1 MADLLKIIVD
11 SSDVAR
17 AQQDIKGLRKSTLDL
32 EKSLKPLIRREKEF
46 KRAVSAVSEAMRL
59 NVITNKQ
66 AIAQVQALGKQYGY
80 TQKQI
85 DLATASMTGIRKNTN
100 RMNATIQNAGYQ
112 FGDFFVQVQSGQNVL
127 VAFSQQGAQLAG
139 LLPGLAGAVTG
150 VGLVLGSMLARALL
164 EGTDLFKSF
173 AEASDEAKTAIED
186 LTSAT
191 TAFNGAL
198 QGTVGPGAERFAE
211 VVLRKKYNT
220 AVKETT
226 DQLKK
231 LREELSPNT
240 ERGFFDPMNL
250 LGIGGM
256 LDSSKALSI
265 VATGAFEARVEMVRL
280 IDAIN
285 KPLNFNDMKE
295 LDQRLGDIGSL
306 IEEFEDQLT
315 PKQLTG
321 LVDAYTAVYERQQQL
336 NEELVETNEE
346 VTNELEAQK
355 AHLEAILKL
364 EQARDRLAQNLE
376 QKFAASTRKLEL
388 MQGGMGAGLAG
399 SQVSMEQQIAQ
410 VVAAERAVAS
420 QGMNPMQLQKYM
432 GEYEAALL
440 KRLQGYMTEQEA
452 IAELQ
457 KVKKAQVEEQM
468 TDEELLQQ
476 RINEKLASLETEA
489 LMRRSLIGLSQE
501 ESNLVKTEYELEKAF
516 GEDRRNFNAQQEAQ
530 FQSILELRRQ
540 NIAKIQEQKEAE
552 EALKA
557 SQKIDEVLSTTEKQ
571 VTLDTKLLS
580 LAKEEAEL
588 TQFIYDLETKL
599 GTTRSELSAEQQAQ
613 YDAIIAA
620 KEAYIQKTL
629 EQKEAEEQLK
639 DSNVVLKKQWEEYN
653 KVQKKA
659 ADIAGVLANETVGA
673 LKSIVNGTKTA
684 SEAFRDMALNIIQ
697 QIMDILIWQP
707 LIDSLTRSI
716 SGAIMGGMP
725 VPGQRGGGGGFSITS
740 MIGGLFG
747 GGAPS
752 LPHYA
757 KGGAFN
763 AGNVIPFANGGIV
776 GSPTMFGMSG
786 GRTGLMGEAGPEAI
800 MPLKRG
806 SDGKLGVEGGGN
818 VTVHQTFN
826 FSANGDESVKKIIAQ
841 AAPKIAQMTEAKII
855 NSRQRGG
862 QMRRAFG

>member
-1 MADLLKIIVD
+1 MADIKITVD
-11 SSDVAR
+11 SSELKR
-17 AQQDIKGLRKSTLDL
+17 ATQHTEELRGATSRFEAK
-32 EKSLKPLIRREKEF
+32 LKPLIDKERQF
-46 KRAVSAVSEAMRL
+46 NKAVSQVNDAMRL
-59 NVITNKQ
+59 GVATQKQ
-66 AIAQVQALGKQYGY
+66 AIAEVERLGKAYGR
-80 TQKQI
+80 TKEQV
-85 DLATASMTGIRKNTN
+85 DRTTASMTGIRKNTN

-191 TAFNGAL
+191 TAFNDAL

-211 VVLRKKYNT
+211 VVLRKKYNA

-226 DQLKK
+226 AQLKK

-256 LDSSKALSI
+256 LDSSRALSI

-285 KPLNFNDMKE
+285 KPLNFNDMEE
-295 LDQRLGDIGSL
+295 LDQRLGDIGRL

-321 LVDAYTAVYERQQQL
+321 LIDAYTAVYDRQQQL
-336 NEELVETNEE
+336 QEGNSELGDGTEEITDELERQEALLKRINDLERQRLSIGEGLDKAFARSTLVLEGMERGLSKSISSQLANIRMQIGAERKAFGEE
-346 VTNELEAQK
+346 YFAQQSAIEGGANLVPTIFPADIEAQFQARIGQLKELEAQ
-355 AHLEAILKL
+355 LLRQEELS
-364 EQARDRLAQNLE
+364 
-376 QKFAASTRKLEL
+376 STSSANRMSE
-388 MQGGMGAGLAG
+388 
-399 SQVSMEQQIAQ
+399 
-410 VVAAERAVAS
+410 
-420 QGMNPMQLQKYM
+420 
-432 GEYEAALL
+432 
-440 KRLQGYMTEQEA
+440 
-452 IAELQ
+452 
-457 KVKKAQVEEQM
+457 
-468 TDEELLQQ
+468 EELLQK
-476 RINEKLASLETEA
+476 RINETLNSREKQMKMELSLLDLSEEEA
-489 LMRRSLIGLSQE
+489 ELTKFI
-501 ESNLVKTEYELEKAF
+501 YDLEKKMGATRSQLN
-516 GEDRRNFNAQQEAQ
+516 EEQAAQ
-530 FQSILELRRQ
+530 FETILELRREEL
-540 NIAKIQEQKEAE
+540 ALMEQKRLE
-552 EALKA
+552 
-557 SQKIDEVLSTTEKQ
+557 DEKQ
-571 VTLDTKLLS
+571 KVAMS
-580 LAKEEAEL
+580 
-588 TQFIYDLETKL
+588 
-599 GTTRSELSAEQQAQ
+599 
-613 YDAIIAA
+613 
-620 KEAYIQKTL
+620 
-629 EQKEAEEQLK
+629 
-639 DSNVVLKKQWEEYN
+639 
-653 KVQKKA
+653 KVQA
-659 ADIAGVLANETVGA
+659 VSSAMATETVGA

-707 LIDSLTRSI
+707 LITSLTNAFSSALTPAS
-716 SGAIMGGMP
+716 SGGSATGAFGSF
-725 VPGQRGGGGGFSITS
+725 VGS
-740 MIGGLFG
+740 LFG
-747 GGAPS
+747 FQ
-752 LPHYA
+752 
-757 KGGAFN
+757 KGGAFS
-763 AGNVIPFANGGIV
+763 AGNIVPFAYGGV
-776 GSPTMFGMSG
+776 VNSPTMFGMSG

>member
-1 MADLLKIIVD
+1 MSDLIAITVD
-11 SSDVAR
+11 SSDVVKATQYTNELTAANDR
-17 AQQDIKGLRKSTLDL
+17 L
-32 EKSLKPLIRREKEF
+32 ENELKPLLAKEKEF
-46 KRAVSAVSEAMRL
+46 QRAIRQVNEAMRL

-66 AIAQVQALGKQYGY
+66 AIAQVAALGKQYGY
-80 TQKQI
+80 TQQQI
-85 DLATASMTGIRKNTN
+85 DRATASMTGIRKNTN

-112 FGDFFVQVQSGQNVL
+112 FGDFFVQMQSGQNIL

-150 VGLVLGSMLARALL
+150 VGLVVGSMLVRALL
-164 EGTDLFKSF
+164 DGSGAMKSLKESMEEAGEALSAFRARFTELSDGFRSELGPEIVRFTEVVMEKRLKESVDAVNESIEGMTGRFSNLTRELNKAAFAYDPKGLETSFRSVKEAVKSVSNVDPTN
-173 AEASDEAKTAIED
+173 AEQLRTAI
-186 LTSAT
+186 
-191 TAFNGAL
+191 
-198 QGTVGPGAERFAE
+198 GTITKIISGELAPG
-211 VVLRKKYNT
+211 LKLSSKLM
-220 AVKETT
+220 ET
-226 DQLKK
+226 L
-231 LREELSPNT
+231 EELGNEYTQTLKTITP
-240 ERGFFDPMNL
+240 E
-250 LGIGGM
+250 
-256 LDSSKALSI
+256 
-265 VATGAFEARVEMVRL
+265 
-280 IDAIN
+280 
-285 KPLNFNDMKE
+285 
-295 LDQRLGDIGSL
+295 Q
-306 IEEFEDQLT
+306 EEITD
-315 PKQLTG
+315 
-321 LVDAYTAVYERQQQL
+321 
-336 NEELVETNEE
+336 
-346 VTNELEAQK
+346 ELEAQK

-364 EQARDRLAQNLE
+364 EQARDRLAQSLE

-457 KVKKAQVEEQM
+457 KIKKAQVEEQM

-476 RINEKLASLETEA
+476 RINERLASLESEA

-501 ESNLVKTEYELEKAF
+501 EANLVKTEYELEKAF

-599 GTTRSELSAEQQAQ
+599 GATRSELSAEQQAQ

-620 KEAYIQKTL
+620 KEAYILKTM
-629 EQKEAEEQLK
+629 EQKEAEEELK
-639 DSNVVLKKQWEEYN
+639 ESNRTLKKQWEEYN
-653 KVQKKA
+653 KVQQKA
-659 ADIAGVLANETVGA
+659 ADIAGVLAKETVGA
-673 LKSIVNGTKTA
+673 LKSVVNGTKTA

-697 QIMDILIWQP
+697 QIMDIVIWQP
-707 LIDSLTRSI
+707 LIQSITSSL
-716 SGAIMGGMP
+716 SGSFMGGMP
-725 VPGQRGGGGGFSITS
+725 VPGQRGGGGGFNITS

-747 GGAPS
+747 GGAS
-752 LPHYA
+752 LGALYA

-806 SDGKLGVEGGGN
+806 PDGKLGVEGGGN

-841 AAPKIAQMTEAKII
+841 AAPRIAKMTEAQII

>member
-1 MADLLKIIVD
+1 MADIKITVD
-11 SSDVAR
+11 SSELKR
-17 AQQDIKGLRKSTLDL
+17 ATQHTEELRGATSRFEAK
-32 EKSLKPLIRREKEF
+32 LKPLIDKERQF
-46 KRAVSAVSEAMRL
+46 NKAVRQVNDAMRL
-59 NVITNKQ
+59 GVATQKQ
-66 AIAQVQALGKQYGY
+66 AIAEVERLGKAYGR
-80 TQKQI
+80 TKEQI
-85 DLATASMTGIRKNTN
+85 DRTTASMTGIRKNTN

-112 FGDFFVQVQSGQNVL
+112 FGDFFVQMQSGQNIL

-150 VGLVLGSMLARALL
+150 VGLVVGSMLVRALL
-164 EGTDLFKSF
+164 DGSGAMKSLKESMEEAGEALSAFRARFTELSDGFRSELGPEIVRFTEVVMEKRLKESVDAVNESIEGMTGRFSNLTRELNKAAFAYDPKGLETSFRSVKEAVKSVSNVDPTN
-173 AEASDEAKTAIED
+173 AEQLRTAI
-186 LTSAT
+186 
-191 TAFNGAL
+191 
-198 QGTVGPGAERFAE
+198 GTITKIISGELAPG
-211 VVLRKKYNT
+211 LKLSSKLM
-220 AVKETT
+220 ET
-226 DQLKK
+226 L
-231 LREELSPNT
+231 EELGNEYTQTLKTITP
-240 ERGFFDPMNL
+240 E
-250 LGIGGM
+250 
-256 LDSSKALSI
+256 
-265 VATGAFEARVEMVRL
+265 
-280 IDAIN
+280 
-285 KPLNFNDMKE
+285 
-295 LDQRLGDIGSL
+295 Q
-306 IEEFEDQLT
+306 EEITD
-315 PKQLTG
+315 
-321 LVDAYTAVYERQQQL
+321 
-336 NEELVETNEE
+336 
-346 VTNELEAQK
+346 ELEAQK

-639 DSNVVLKKQWEEYN
+639 ESNVVLKKQWEEYN

-707 LIDSLTRSI
+707 LIQSI
-716 SGAIMGGMP
+716 TSALSGAFMGGMP
-725 VPGQRGGGGGFSITS
+725 VPGQRGGGGGFNITS

-747 GGAPS
+747 GGAS
-752 LPHYA
+752 LPPVYA
-757 KGGAFN
+757 KGGAFS

>member
-1 MADLLKIIVD
+1 MKAV
-11 SSDVAR
+11 VALAESLQSVLDTITPEQE
-17 AQQDIKGLRKSTLDL
+17 AQTD
-32 EKSLKPLIRREKEF
+32 E
-46 KRAVSAVSEAMRL
+46 
-59 NVITNKQ
+59 
-66 AIAQVQALGKQYGY
+66 
-80 TQKQI
+80 
-85 DLATASMTGIRKNTN
+85 LA
-100 RMNATIQNAGYQ
+100 
-112 FGDFFVQVQSGQNVL
+112 
-127 VAFSQQGAQLAG
+127 
-139 LLPGLAGAVTG
+139 
-150 VGLVLGSMLARALL
+150 
-164 EGTDLFKSF
+164 
-173 AEASDEAKTAIED
+173 
-186 LTSAT
+186 
-191 TAFNGAL
+191 
-198 QGTVGPGAERFAE
+198 
-211 VVLRKKYNT
+211 
-220 AVKETT
+220 
-226 DQLKK
+226 
-231 LREELSPNT
+231 
-240 ERGFFDPMNL
+240 
-250 LGIGGM
+250 
-256 LDSSKALSI
+256 
-265 VATGAFEARVEMVRL
+265 
-280 IDAIN
+280 
-285 KPLNFNDMKE
+285 
-295 LDQRLGDIGSL
+295 
-306 IEEFEDQLT
+306 
-315 PKQLTG
+315 
-321 LVDAYTAVYERQQQL
+321 
-336 NEELVETNEE
+336 
-346 VTNELEAQK
+346 AQK

-364 EQARDRLAQNLE
+364 EQARDRLAQSLE

-388 MQGGMGAGLAG
+388 MRGGMGAGLAG

-440 KRLQGYMTEQEA
+440 KRLEGYMTEQEA

-457 KVKKAQVEEQM
+457 KIKKAQVEEQM

-501 ESNLVKTEYELEKAF
+501 EANLVKTEYELEKAF

-530 FQSILELRRQ
+530 FQSILELRKQ

-599 GTTRSELSAEQQAQ
+599 GATRSELSAEQQAQ

-639 DSNVVLKKQWEEYN
+639 ESNVVLKKQWEEYN

-707 LIDSLTRSI
+707 LIQSI
-716 SGAIMGGMP
+716 TSALSGAFMGGMP
-725 VPGQRGGGGGFSITS
+725 VPGQRGGGGGFNITS

-747 GGAPS
+747 GGAS
-752 LPHYA
+752 LPPVYA

>member
-1 MADLLKIIVD
+1 MADLITITVD
-11 SSDVAR
+11 SSDVVKATQYTNELTAANDR
-17 AQQDIKGLRKSTLDL
+17 L
-32 EKSLKPLIRREKEF
+32 EKELKPLLAKEKEF
-46 KRAVSAVSEAMRL
+46 QRAIRQVNEAMRL

-66 AIAQVQALGKQYGY
+66 AITQVAALGKQYGY
-80 TQKQI
+80 TQQQI
-85 DLATASMTGIRKNTN
+85 DRATASMTGIRKSTN
-100 RMNATIQNAGYQ
+100 RMNAVIQNAGYQ
-112 FGDFFVQVQSGQNVL
+112 IGDFAVQVQSGQNVL

-139 LLPGLAGAVTG
+139 LLPGIAGAVTG
-150 VGLVLGSMLARALL
+150 VALVIGSSLVRALAD
-164 EGTDLFKSF
+164 GSTFFKSF
-173 AEASDEAKTAIED
+173 VD
-186 LTSAT
+186 
-191 TAFNGAL
+191 
-198 QGTVGPGAERFAE
+198 
-211 VVLRKKYNT
+211 
-220 AVKETT
+220 
-226 DQLKK
+226 
-231 LREELSPNT
+231 
-240 ERGFFDPMNL
+240 
-250 LGIGGM
+250 
-256 LDSSKALSI
+256 
-265 VATGAFEARVEMVRL
+265 
-280 IDAIN
+280 
-285 KPLNFNDMKE
+285 
-295 LDQRLGDIGSL
+295 L
-306 IEEFEDQLT
+306 IEESRKALEEFRGATSFSANALKDGLGKEVEYFADVVLKRKLKGAVEESQKVLDKLLKASDPNKLT
-315 PKQLTG
+315 LFGKELETSI
-321 LVDAYTAVYERQQQL
+321 LVSKRAITAV
-336 NEELVETNEE
+336 NEDLVEANDFIKGLSEVDPTNAESLRAAIAGVAE
-346 VTNELEAQK
+346 ILEKYTEDLGLSEASQEALIEYAKELELSLRDVLGNQEDNTGELEQQK
-355 AHLEAILKL
+355 AYLEAILKL

-388 MQGGMGAGLAG
+388 MQGGMGGGLAG

-410 VVAAERAVAS
+410 VVAAEHAVAS

-440 KRLQGYMTEQEA
+440 KRLEGYMTEQEA

-476 RINEKLASLETEA
+476 RINERLASLETEA

-501 ESNLVKTEYELEKAF
+501 EANLVKTEYELEKAF

-530 FQSILELRRQ
+530 FQSILELRKQ

-599 GTTRSELSAEQQAQ
+599 GATRSELSAEQQSQ

-707 LIDSLTRSI
+707 LIQSI
-716 SGAIMGGMP
+716 TSALSGAFMGGMP
-725 VPGQRGGGGGFSITS
+725 VPGQRGGGGGFNITS

-752 LPHYA
+752 LPFYA
-757 KGGAFN
+757 KGGAFS

>member
-1 MADLLKIIVD
+1 
-11 SSDVAR
+11 
-17 AQQDIKGLRKSTLDL
+17 
-32 EKSLKPLIRREKEF
+32 
-46 KRAVSAVSEAMRL
+46 
-59 NVITNKQ
+59 
-66 AIAQVQALGKQYGY
+66 
-80 TQKQI
+80 
-85 DLATASMTGIRKNTN
+85 MTGIRKNTN

-112 FGDFFVQVQSGQNVL
+112 FGDFFVQMQSGQNIL

-150 VGLVLGSMLARALL
+150 VGLVVGSMLVRALL
-164 EGTDLFKSF
+164 DGSGAMKSLKESMEEAGEALSAFRARFTELSDGFRSELGPEIVRFTEVVMEKRLKESVDAVNESIEGMTGRFSNLTRELNKAAFAYDPKGLETSFRSVKEAVKSVSNVDPTN
-173 AEASDEAKTAIED
+173 AEQLRTAI
-186 LTSAT
+186 
-191 TAFNGAL
+191 
-198 QGTVGPGAERFAE
+198 GTITKIISGELAPG
-211 VVLRKKYNT
+211 LKLSSKLM
-220 AVKETT
+220 ET
-226 DQLKK
+226 L
-231 LREELSPNT
+231 EELGNEYTQTLKTITP
-240 ERGFFDPMNL
+240 E
-250 LGIGGM
+250 
-256 LDSSKALSI
+256 
-265 VATGAFEARVEMVRL
+265 
-280 IDAIN
+280 
-285 KPLNFNDMKE
+285 
-295 LDQRLGDIGSL
+295 Q
-306 IEEFEDQLT
+306 EEITD
-315 PKQLTG
+315 
-321 LVDAYTAVYERQQQL
+321 
-336 NEELVETNEE
+336 
-346 VTNELEAQK
+346 ELEAQK

-364 EQARDRLAQNLE
+364 EQARDRLAQSLE

-457 KVKKAQVEEQM
+457 KIKKAQVEEQM

-476 RINEKLASLETEA
+476 RINERLASLESEA

-501 ESNLVKTEYELEKAF
+501 EANLVKTEYELEKAF

-599 GTTRSELSAEQQAQ
+599 GATRSELSAEQQAQ

-620 KEAYIQKTL
+620 KEAYILKTM
-629 EQKEAEEQLK
+629 EQKEAEEELK
-639 DSNVVLKKQWEEYN
+639 ESNRTLKKQWEEYN
-653 KVQKKA
+653 KVQQKA
-659 ADIAGVLANETVGA
+659 ADIAGVLAKETVGA
-673 LKSIVNGTKTA
+673 LKSVVNGTKTA

-697 QIMDILIWQP
+697 QIMDIVIWQP
-707 LIDSLTRSI
+707 LIQSITSSL

-725 VPGQRGGGGGFSITS
+725 VPGQRGGGTGFNIGS

-747 GGAPS
+747 GGAS
-752 LPHYA
+752 LGALYA

-806 SDGKLGVEGGGN
+806 PDGKLGVEGGGN

-841 AAPKIAQMTEAKII
+841 AAPRIAKMTEAQII